1 MDITSMNRNIT
12 WHKHSINKPHRSIQK
27 SQKSSLLWFT
37 GLSGSGKS
45 TVAGALDELLFQ
57 RGYHSY
63 LLDGDN
69 VRYGLNKDLG
79 LSDDDRKENIR
90 RIGEMSRLFVD
101 AGLITLCAFI
111 SPFTEERRQV
121 RELLDD
127 GEFIEVYINTPLS
140 ICEARDPK
148 GLYKKARKGEI
159 ANFTGIDGVYEPP
172 KNPEVVVDTATMDPD
187 ACAQKIFDY
196 LWQRRLIME
205 NRISHV
211 QAVDDGR

>member
-1 MDITSMNRNIT
+1 MSRNIT
-12 WHKHSINKPHRSIQK
+12 WHKQSITKPHRSIQK

-111 SPFTEERRQV
+111 SPFAEERRRV
-121 RELLDD
+121 RKLLDD
-127 GEFIEVYINTPLS
+127 GEFIEVYISTSLS
-140 ICEARDPK
+140 VCEERDPK
-148 GLYKKARKGEI
+148 GLYKKARNGEI
-159 ANFTGIDGVYEPP
+159 VNFTGIDGIYEPP
-172 KNPEVVVDTATMDPD
+172 VKPEVVVDTATMDPA

-205 NRISHV
+205 NRV
-211 QAVDDGR
+211 PRLQVAGDDH

>member
-1 MDITSMNRNIT
+1 MSRNIT
-12 WHKHSINKPHRSIQK
+12 WHRQSIGKPHRSIQK

-121 RELLDD
+121 RELLEE
-127 GEFIEVYINTPLS
+127 GEFIEVYISTS
-140 ICEARDPK
+140 MAVCEERDPK

-159 ANFTGIDGVYEPP
+159 SNFTGIDGIYESPI
-172 KNPEVVVDTATMDPD
+172 NPEVIVDTATMDPVTS
-187 ACAQKIFDY
+187 AQMIFDY

-205 NRISHV
+205 NRV
-211 QAVDDGR
+211 PRLQPVGDEN